1 MKRTAFFV
9 SDGTGITAEA
19 LGHSLLSQFETIE
32 FEQVTLPYINSIE
45 KAHKAMARIEENY
58 MQNGV
63 RPIII
68 DTIVN
73 QEIRKIFSECN
84 GFMIDIFSTFL
95 NPLEKELDT
104 HSTYTVGR
112 AHSITDQTQYKTRI
126 DAVHFA
132 LENDDGARTNQYE
145 KADIILIGVS
155 RSGKTPTCLY
165 LALQF
170 GICAANY
177 PITDDDLGDQVLPK
191 SLKPFK
197 HKLFGLTIDAERL
210 SAIRQERKPNS
221 RYASIQQCQ
230 EEVRGILAMY
240 NREGIPFLDASEL
253 SIEEIATRILEE
265 GNVKR
270 KIKA

>member
-19 LGHSLLSQFETIE
+19 LGHSLLSQFESIE
-32 FEQVTLPYINSIE
+32 FEQITLPYINSIE
-45 KAHKAMARIEENY
+45 KAHKALIRIEENY
-58 MQNGV
+58 KQNGV

-84 GFMIDIFSTFL
+84 GFMIDVFSTFL
-95 NPLEKELDT
+95 SPLEKELDT

-126 DAVHFA
+126 NAVHFA
-132 LENDDGARTNQYE
+132 LDNDDGARTNQYE

-177 PITDDDLGDQVLPK
+177 PITDDDLGDQELPK
-191 SLKPFK
+191 SLKAVK

-210 SAIRQERKPNS
+210 SAIRQERKSNS

-240 NREGIPFLDASEL
+240 HREGIPYLDASEL
-253 SIEEIATRILEE
+253 SIEEISTRILEE
-265 GNVKR
+265 GKVAR
-270 KIKA
+270 KIKN